1 MHQNLLNI
9 VSTTE
14 KSKDS
19 DQYRT
24 QLKKRKVKEEIMLD
38 KTRISDFG
46 PKKELNFDKL
56 RREGIVY
63 NTFYVKL
70 LFSHNLVLTPLSI
83 ALLDKYSVVK
93 HDPMIYK
100 FESINEI
107 LDRLSS

>member
-1 MHQNLLNI
+1 
-9 VSTTE
+9 
-14 KSKDS
+14 
-19 DQYRT
+19 
-24 QLKKRKVKEEIMLD
+24 MLD

-63 NTFYVKL
+63 NKFYVKL
-70 LFSHNLVLTPLSI
+70 LSSHNLILTPPTI

>member
-1 MHQNLLNI
+1 MFNI

-63 NTFYVKL
+63 NKFYVKL
-70 LFSHNLVLTPLSI
+70 LFSRNLILTPPIL